1 MSNEQCC
8 ELLASNLWMRWCL
21 GGMPESL
28 VIPKRSEE
36 SAFCVSGNVAH
47 KRADYSTAH
56 RRFGMTKR
64 LMTRHYRTDCKPGVT
79 ALPGRSDYNAR

>member
-36 SAFCVSGNVAH
+36 SAFLRQRKCCAQTN
-47 KRADYSTAH
+47 
-56 RRFGMTKR
+56 R
-64 LMTRHYRTDCKPGVT
+64 LLNGSSPFRNDKTLNDKT
-79 ALPGRSDYNAR
+79 L